1 MGIRYEKDTILNW
14 INEMGKFLRLVVG
27 QWNGQ
32 LEENT
37 DPVEIEKGYK
47 EFFTRERKDF
57 LHMSEKELLE
67 YSTTLEKEQV
77 RPLAQLLMYD
87 GLIHNDRE
95 LLLKAK
101 ALLEDFMRRTGSFSF
116 EDYGFLNEIK
126 NHLS

>member
-27 QWNGQ
+27 QWKG

-37 DPVEIEKGYK
+37 SPVDVDKGYE
-47 EFFTRERKDF
+47 EFFQHDRSYF
-57 LHMSEKELLE
+57 VALSEQELID
-67 YSTTLEKEQV
+67 YSMQLDQEQV

-87 GLIHNDRE
+87 GLIHQDNGQ
-95 LLLKAK
+95 LAKAK
-101 ALLEDFMRRTGSFSF
+101 ILFEHYMRRTGSFSF

-126 NHLS
+126 KHLN